1 MEELSIADQLSSEL
15 GSINKIYDKK
25 KKKKE
30 DFEARKV
37 MSPYNASKE
46 KKKEEKVRELKIT
59 LCALHDPHGD
69 AVPPAS
75 HLVPLR
81 LVGLGL
87 KKVQVNENARSS
99 SLKHIIYKL
108 V

>member
-1 MEELSIADQLSSEL
+1 VEELSIADQLSSEL

-46 KKKEEKVRELKIT
+46 KKRN
-59 LCALHDPHGD
+59 
-69 AVPPAS
+69 
-75 HLVPLR
+75 
-81 LVGLGL
+81 
-87 KKVQVNENARSS
+87 KK
-99 SLKHIIYKL
+99 
-108 V
+108 